1 MRSDTSTPLPDSFV
15 GESAPSHPRNPSAAV
30 AAAVIVSASFAM
42 AATLPGRTHGLGLIR
57 SRLLVDFSAID
68 DTALGVINLVATLV
82 GSLLCIPCGRLI
94 DRFGVRPVL
103 LVVMLG
109 LAATVVAT
117 SQIESA
123 LWLTVF
129 ITLSRGL
136 GQSML
141 SVASIVLLSKWF
153 RRDAGLPMAAY
164 AVLMTLLLAAA
175 TGGLAERIVAVGWRS
190 AWMEM
195 GIVLA
200 AITPVAWWLAFPGRP
215 IRNFSE
221 RSHSVTESNGDTASA
236 TLLDALSSHSFWV
249 FALGISLFS
258 LVTSGVTLYQERIL
272 AERGLSESV
281 YHAVLVF
288 GFLIGLVANLIGG
301 WLSRRISMT
310 SILAIAMFMLTASLA
325 ALPLIR
331 TTWQAY
337 VQAAVACA
345 AGGLLTVLF
354 FAVWVEA
361 FGPQHVGRIQGAA
374 QMLTVLASAVGPLA
388 VAWAR
393 EEFGSYMHIFVFLA
407 AVSAMFGFA
416 ALRVSL
422 PLAIRG
428 DWARCEQERSV
439 PCLQET

>member
-1 MRSDTSTPLPDSFV
+1 
-15 GESAPSHPRNPSAAV
+15 
-30 AAAVIVSASFAM
+30 
-42 AATLPGRTHGLGLIR
+42 
-57 SRLLVDFSAID
+57 
-68 DTALGVINLVATLV
+68 
-82 GSLLCIPCGRLI
+82 LLCIPCGRLI

-117 SQIESA
+117 SQVESS
-123 LWLTVF
+123 LWLSVL

-141 SVASIVLLSKWF
+141 SVVSIVMLSKWF

-164 AVLMTLLLAAA
+164 AVLMTVLLAAA
-175 TGGLAERIVAVGWRS
+175 TGGLAERTVAVGWRS

-195 GIVLA
+195 GVVLA
-200 AITPVAWWLAFPGRP
+200 AITPVAWWLAFPASGRHDT
-215 IRNFSE
+215 NQ
-221 RSHSVTESNGDTASA
+221 SVAPLTDDTASA
-236 TLLDALSSHSFWV
+236 TLRDALASGSFWV
-249 FALGISLFS
+249 FALSISLFG

-310 SILAIAMFMLTASLA
+310 SLLAVAMFMLAASLA
-325 ALPLIR
+325 TLPMLETAL
-331 TTWQAY
+331 QAY
-337 VQAAVACA
+337 LQAAVACA

-374 QMLTVLASAVGPLA
+374 QMLTVLASAVGPLC

-393 EEFGSYMHIFVFLA
+393 EEFGSYLHIFVFLA
-407 AVSAMFGFA
+407 AVSALFGFA

-422 PLAIRG
+422 PRAIRG
-428 DWARCEQERSV
+428 DWMRRKHERPV